1 MKVAFKLPRGHDGYP
16 PVDWENLW
24 AIPLSDGSY
33 RVDNVPFYV
42 NLISSGDV
50 LLRRMWTDS

>member
-1 MKVAFKLPRGHDGYP
+1 MNRAEYVKVAFKLPRGDDGYP

-33 RVDNVPFYV
+33 RVDNVP
-42 NLISSGDV
+42 S
-50 LLRRMWTDS
+50 M